1 MNSIKVGD
9 ISLNYFASG
18 TGEPTMLLHCTG
30 GSSRQWSAFAETLG
44 PRFQAVA
51 PDLCGYGAT
60 SHWPGASPFSLGS
73 EAALIAA
80 LIDHIGKPM
89 HVVGHSY
96 GGAVAL
102 QLAHRHPKLVKSL
115 TVIEPAAFHLLLTG
129 DPMDVAAYRQISEV
143 ASTIARA
150 VNCGNYADAM
160 RRFVNYWGGEK
171 AWDKLPDSH
180 RTALAARISKVTLDF
195 WATLNDSARLED
207 FADLRTRT
215 LILCGDLSP
224 LPTQQICRHLVRKL
238 ANARLEKIADAGHML
253 PLTHPEEVHQLIVA
267 FIGSKPIWAPRGV
280 PIRRPVA
287 PRPAPAPI
295 HRQPQIGRAI
305 N

>member
-1 MNSIKVGD
+1 MNAINVGD
-9 ISLNYFASG
+9 ISLNYFAAGS
-18 TGEPTMLLHCTG
+18 GEPVMLLHCTG
-30 GSSRQWSAFAETLG
+30 GSSRQWLTFAEALG
-44 PRFQAVA
+44 AGFHAVA

-60 SHWPGASPFSLGS
+60 SHWPGASPFSLGA
-73 EAALIAA
+73 EAALVAA

-89 HVVGHSY
+89 HVIGHSY

-115 TVIEPAAFHLLLTG
+115 TVIEPASFHLLLSG
-129 DPMDVAAYRQISEV
+129 DHMDAAAHSQISEV

-150 VNCGNYADAM
+150 VNSGNYADAM
-160 RRFVNYWGGEK
+160 RRFVNYWSGEK
-171 AWDKLPDSH
+171 AWDELPDGQ
-180 RTALAARISKVTLDF
+180 RKALATRINKVTLDF
-195 WATLNDSARLED
+195 WATLNDPVRLED

-238 ANARLEKIADAGHML
+238 ANARLEKIAGAGHML
-253 PLTHPEEVHQLIVA
+253 PLTHPQEMHQLIAA
-267 FIGSKPIWAPRGV
+267 FIGSKPVWAPRGA
-280 PIRRPVA
+280 PIRRPIAARPGQMPVA
-287 PRPAPAPI
+287 
-295 HRQPQIGRAI
+295 RQPQIGRAV